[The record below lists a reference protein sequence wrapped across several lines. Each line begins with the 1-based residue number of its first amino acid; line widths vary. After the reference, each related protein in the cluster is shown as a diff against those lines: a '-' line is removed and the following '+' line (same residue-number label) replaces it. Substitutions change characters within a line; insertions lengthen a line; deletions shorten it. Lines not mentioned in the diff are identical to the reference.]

1 LSGGVEITVMTGP
14 SDVKGILTSIEKGFK
29 NYPRMSW
36 SREHLL
42 KTHHHLVRVHEAL
55 IKLKVSVEKKD
66 PSTYIVAAN
75 ELKNASTEAT
85 QLNKAKEEIMKK
97 YNMSDEEVGYR
108 YRSR

>member
-1 LSGGVEITVMTGP
+1 
-14 SDVKGILTSIEKGFK
+14 
-29 NYPRMSW
+29 
-36 SREHLL
+36 
-42 KTHHHLVRVHEAL
+42 
-55 IKLKVSVEKKD
+55 VEKKD